1 MYGPFLVIIII
12 YSWFLKKKEVNY
24 AGRRKR
30 QRSRTGK
37 GRAKLVRGIKGWQV
51 TFIGLGGVIGSCY
64 FLGLG
69 LSIQTMGPAV
79 LLAFVIVG
87 IIIYAVMTAYA
98 ELLVNVPRKG
108 SFISYTK
115 EFLGP
120 SMVHR
125 NGLGVLV

>member
-1 MYGPFLVIIII
+1 MLDG
-12 YSWFLKKKEVNY
+12 E
-24 AGRRKR
+24 
-30 QRSRTGK
+30 K
-37 GRAKLVRGIKGWQV
+37 GREVELEREGELIRGIKGWQV

-120 SMVHR
+120 QWSI
-125 NGLGVLV
+125 